1 MKAKTKEMTE
11 TKVTDNGE
19 IKGGSVDNTQS
30 IDKRIES
37 LVAQHNEAGKQ
48 AEQFKQQMVQQLDLQ
63 KKCLGGL
70 EVLQGLKK
78 ELEPDTDGNN

>member
-1 MKAKTKEMTE
+1 MKAKTKEITE

-19 IKGGSVDNTQS
+19 IKGESVDNTQS

-37 LVAQHNEAGKQ
+37 LTAQYNEAVQKRD
-48 AEQFKQQMVQQLDLQ
+48 QFANLATR
-63 KKCLGGL
+63 CLGGL
-70 EVLQGLKK
+70 EILQGLKK